1 MDALSLAA
9 TFIALVSTSIQLF
22 VRKDEIARNNLK
34 EFCRDLVNEGFL
46 LRLCFPS
53 VRRVWRL
60 IDDIVLPGDE
70 ATVEKFRLSYTSDCN
85 ITAVG
90 VCCCSEL
97 SGTF

>member
-34 EFCRDLVNEGFL
+34 EFCRDLVNEGL

-90 VCCCSEL
+90 VCCCLEL

>member
-1 MDALSLAA
+1 MAA
-9 TFIALVSTSIQLF
+9 GVVALVSISIKLD
-22 VRKDEIARNNLK
+22 VLKDEIARNNLK
-34 EFCRDLVNEGFL
+34 ELCRDLVNEGL

>member
-1 MDALSLAA
+1 MEAFSLAA
-9 TFIALVSTSIQLF
+9 GVVALVSISIKLD
-22 VRKDEIARNNLK
+22 VLKDEIARNNLK
-34 EFCRDLVNEGFL
+34 ELCRDLVNEGL

>member
-1 MDALSLAA
+1 MDALSLGASA
-9 TFIALVSTSIQLF
+9 IAILSIFVQLSIL
-22 VRKDEIARNNLK
+22 KDNIARANLK
-34 EFCRDLVNEGFL
+34 ELCRDLANGGFL
-46 LRLCFPS
+46 RLFFPS
-53 VRRVWRL
+53 VRRVSRL
-60 IDDIVLPGDE
+60 IEDIVLPGDD